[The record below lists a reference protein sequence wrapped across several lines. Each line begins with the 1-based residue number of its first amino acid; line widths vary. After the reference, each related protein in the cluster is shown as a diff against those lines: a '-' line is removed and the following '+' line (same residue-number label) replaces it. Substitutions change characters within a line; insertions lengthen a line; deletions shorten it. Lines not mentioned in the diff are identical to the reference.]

1 LEFRRVLFRSGLM
14 NFNRR
19 QEELLAIDGNP
30 SDLMIDPILFFIPAL
45 FIIGLGLIVLRIYP
59 WILMGIYKIGER
71 FWPVS
76 LYSTFLQVSRS
87 SRQYQFLMLFLV
99 MTIGIGVFSRS
110 EEHTSELQSREN

>member
-1 LEFRRVLFRSGLM
+1 TRLDNHRHNFYARCGFLLCYRAFRELHSFPTRRS
-14 NFNRR
+14 
-19 QEELLAIDGNP
+19 
-30 SDLMIDPILFFIPAL
+30 SDL
-45 FIIGLGLIVLRIYP
+45 IYP

-99 MTIGIGVFSRS
+99 MTIRS
-110 EEHTSELQSREN
+110 EEHTSELQSRENLVCRHLLQKKKHKITVRNSCGKR